1 MTIPSADLARS
12 AAGKTGGRR
21 LPVAD
26 GVALAATALFLVAVL
41 ALALPA
47 LQSGRSIGPTLLL
60 LTGVAGF
67 SFLGVVAFSAAN
79 RVSSQMGHEDLD
91 AFVSALQ
98 EASAV
103 ASLDGRLE
111 AINLAWADLFGG
123 ADRLPRSGGDGQV
136 VYGALKQ
143 AAAHGAGEGRL
154 GGGEFSLKQKPARL
168 TG

>member
-12 AAGKTGGRR
+12 AAGKTGRRR

-98 EASAV
+98 EPSAV
-103 ASLDGRLE
+103 ALWMDGSKPSISPGASCSAGRIVCRVRAVTDRRSMRL
-111 AINLAWADLFGG
+111 
-123 ADRLPRSGGDGQV
+123 
-136 VYGALKQ
+136 
-143 AAAHGAGEGRL
+143 
-154 GGGEFSLKQKPARL
+154 
-168 TG
+168 